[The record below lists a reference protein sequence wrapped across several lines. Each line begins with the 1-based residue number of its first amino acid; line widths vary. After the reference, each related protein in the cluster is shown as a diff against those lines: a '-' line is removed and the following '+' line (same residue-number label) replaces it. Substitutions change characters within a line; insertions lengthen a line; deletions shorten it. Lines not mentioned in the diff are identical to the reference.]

1 MPEMKQRSERP
12 AEVATGLT
20 ELAALL
26 LRVEDVEEA
35 LSHLARMAV
44 VVVPDGPSCGITVV
58 RDGNFTTVVFAGGVT
73 ASVHEAQYQY
83 GDGPALEAMRSRTP
97 VVVQDL
103 AAEKRWN
110 GFPPAAVAA
119 GARGVYAH
127 PLLVGDEVVGALCL
141 YAHEPDLFPEPVQEV
156 AIQFVEPAAVLLGG
170 VLHRVGQ
177 AELIDQ
183 IRSSMSSRAVIDQAI
198 GIMMAQRRCE
208 PEEALAAL
216 RKISNDR
223 NIKLRDVAAGLV
235 ESVAGRGAARPP
247 RRDAPG
253 QAPGS

>member
-1 MPEMKQRSERP
+1 MPEMKHHLEQA
-12 AEVATGLT
+12 AEVAPGLT

-26 LRVEDVEEA
+26 LRVENVEDA

-44 VVVPDGPSCGITVV
+44 VVIPDGPSCGITVV
-58 RDGNFTTVVFAGGVT
+58 RDGNFTTVVYAGGVP

-103 AAEKRWN
+103 AAETRWD
-110 GFPPAAVAA
+110 GYPPAVVAA
-119 GARGVYAH
+119 GVRGVYAH

-141 YAHEPDLFPEPVQEV
+141 YAHEPNLFPEPVQKV

-177 AELIDQ
+177 AELIGEL
-183 IRSSMSSRAVIDQAI
+183 RSGMSSRAVIDQAI
-198 GIMMAQRRCE
+198 GIIMAQRRCG

-223 NIKLRDVAAGLV
+223 NIKLREVAASLV
-235 ESVAGRGAARPP
+235 ESIG
-247 RRDAPG
+247 RRD
-253 QAPGS
+253 